1 MNLKEA
7 KQYSESFKNEFPE
20 VLVKLG
26 SDYQFSDK
34 KLEETVQIAEIFW
47 LSENISEQT
56 AFTKA
61 LKLMIKDN

>member
-7 KQYSESFKNEFPE
+7 KQYSESFRNEFPE

-26 SDYQFSDK
+26 SDYQFSDE
-34 KLEETVQIAEIFW
+34 KLEETVKIAEILW